1 MLLHLDEGKAVTM
14 HPVDLLLP
22 LGVGPG
28 ENNSGFPAA
37 QLATKRGH
45 GQGRKARGRR
55 PGISPAACKSIG
67 EQRHSEEEEDMPYVG
82 LVKAIRTNVFDESKL
97 QQWD

>member
-1 MLLHLDEGKAVTM
+1 MLLHLDEGKTVTM

-28 ENNSGFPAA
+28 DNKSGFPST

-55 PGISPAACKSIG
+55 PGLLSAACKSIG
-67 EQRHSEEEEDMPYVG
+67 EEENLQEDILYLG
-82 LVKAIRTNVFDESKL
+82 LVKGIIINLR
-97 QQWD
+97 

>member
-1 MLLHLDEGKAVTM
+1 MLLHLDEGKTVTV

-28 ENNSGFPAA
+28 ENTSGFPSAHHTA
-37 QLATKRGH
+37 KRAH

-55 PGISPAACKSIG
+55 PALLPAACKSIG
-67 EQRHSEEEEDMPYVG
+67 EEKHTEEDILYLG
-82 LVKAIRTNVFDESKL
+82 LV
-97 QQWD
+97 